1 MSHLPQKLFWRFW
14 FTVVVPDS
22 RFFFCKIG
30 PKIIWGR
37 LCTSD
42 QNIALN
48 FFVEILTHCDIFF
61 LLFQICPV
69 KLAHKTWGC
78 PICSKIMDHKGNMER
93 HVLTH
98 TDIKRFNC
106 TDCVSSFRSKGELK
120 RHLLRIH
127 HRNPDDD
134 FWLIIF
140 WRKKIA
146 KYCISSRQ

>member
-1 MSHLPQKLFWRFW
+1 MKKVFRRLLIHRGSSRFQI
-14 FTVVVPDS
+14 
-22 RFFFCKIG
+22 FFFCKIG

-134 FWLIIF
+134 FWFNYIL
-140 WRKKIA
+140 KKKDCKIL
-146 KYCISSRQ
+146 YTV